1 MTVPMPAAPNTAA
14 DELSALAATH
24 GRFAPDGN
32 VFVTTD
38 AGEVNVGQYA
48 AGTPEEGFAFF
59 IRKYVDLRIEI
70 DLTLTRLRDGR
81 ANVDAAS
88 SLITRIR
95 SEIDTPKMVGDFKVL
110 EAKAKE
116 LEAAIESRK
125 AVIAEQKAKARAE
138 ALLKREAMVDE
149 AEKLANSTSWKA
161 TGDRFKAL
169 LDEWKAAPRSDRA
182 KEQELWKR
190 FSAARSTFDK
200 ARRTHFAKL
209 DADRNASKS
218 VKSLIID
225 KAEQLAS
232 STDWNNTAN
241 TFRDLMNQWKNA
253 PRGTRSDEDALWKRF
268 RAAQDAFFEARTKA
282 LAERDVEF
290 KENLVRKEAL
300 AAEAEALLP
309 IVDVKAFKQALRSIQ
324 ERWEKIGHVPR
335 NDKDRVEGRLRK
347 VEEALRNHEKEQWRR
362 SDPQA
367 RDRATGIVE
376 QFRNSL
382 ASLEKDLEKATSAG
396 DARKSADL
404 EARIATTKT
413 LLAAA
418 ENAASEFTK

>member
-1 MTVPMPAAPNTAA
+1 MTVPTPAAPTTTAE
-14 DELSALAATH
+14 ELSSLAATH

-38 AGEVNVGQYA
+38 SGEVNVGQYA

-81 ANVDAAS
+81 ANLDAAN

-95 SEIDTPKMVGDFKVL
+95 SEIATPKMVGDFKVL

-116 LEAAIESRK
+116 LEAAVESRK
-125 AVIAEQKAKARAE
+125 AVVAEQKAKARAE
-138 ALLKREAMVDE
+138 ALVKREAMVAE
-149 AEKLANSTSWKA
+149 AEKLANSTSWKS

-209 DADRNASKS
+209 DAERGASKS
-218 VKSLIID
+218 IKGAIIE
-225 KAEQLAS
+225 KAEQLAT

-253 PRGTRSDEDALWKRF
+253 PRGTRSDEDAMWKRF
-268 RAAQDAFFEARTKA
+268 RAAQQTFFDARTA
-282 LAERDVEF
+282 AMAVRDEEF
-290 KENLVRKEAL
+290 KGNLERKEAL

-309 IVDVKAFKQALRSIQ
+309 ITDAKQFKQALRSIQ
-324 ERWEKIGHVPR
+324 ERWEKVGHVPR
-335 NDKDRVEGRLRK
+335 NDKDRIEGRLRK

-362 SDPQA
+362 SDPEA
-367 RDRATGIVE
+367 RDRASGIVE

-382 ASLEKDLEKATSAG
+382 AGLEKDLDKAKAAN
-396 DARKSADL
+396 DARKIADL
-404 EARIATTKT
+404 EGRIATTKT
-413 LLAAA
+413 LLGAA
-418 ENAASEFTK
+418 ESAASEFTK

>member
-1 MTVPMPAAPNTAA
+1 MTIPTPAQPTTAA
-14 DELSALAATH
+14 DELHALAATH

-32 VFVTTD
+32 VFVTTP

-81 ANVDAAS
+81 ANIDGATA
-88 SLITRIR
+88 LITRIR
-95 SEIDTPKMVGDFKVL
+95 EEVATPKMVGDFKVL

-138 ALLKREAMVDE
+138 ALVKREAMVAE

-169 LDEWKAAPRSDRA
+169 LEEWKAAPRSDRA

-190 FSAARSTFDK
+190 FSTARSVFDK

-209 DADRNASKS
+209 DADRGASKS
-218 VKSLIID
+218 IKNAIIE
-225 KAEQLAS
+225 KAEALAT

-241 TFRDLMNQWKNA
+241 TFRDLMTQWKNA
-253 PRGTRSDEDALWKRF
+253 PRGTRTDEDALWKRF
-268 RAAQDAFFEARTKA
+268 RAAQETFFDARTQA
-282 LAERDVEF
+282 LAQRDVEF
-290 KENLVRKEAL
+290 KANLEAKEAL

-309 IVDVKAFKQALRSIQ
+309 ITDVKAFKQGLRAIQ

-335 NDKDRVEGRLRK
+335 NDKDRIEGRLRK
-347 VEEALRNHEKEQWRR
+347 VEEALRAHEKEQWRR

-367 RDRATGIVE
+367 RDRASGIVE

-382 ASLEKDLEKATSAG
+382 ATLEKDLEKAKAAS
-396 DARKSADL
+396 DARKISDL
-404 EARIATTKT
+404 ESRIATTKS
-413 LLAAA
+413 LLDAA
-418 ENAASEFTK
+418 ESAASEFTK